1 MSLTAHNQFFG
12 WVHSG
17 KITRHSFGFNANITS
32 ERPFPVIVEDP
43 TYGQVINNWNGA
55 DTGMVVSTSIFGLF
69 ASKIFADMAS
79 HDSLIKRRLYYKR
92 LVNLFIAAGFCSALI
107 NSSNRLQGYVPNGL
121 PKKRTQEVL
130 KYDYTSQ
137 FASQTPWKYIF
148 SGRARPS
155 NE

>member
-12 WVHSG
+12 WVHSC
-17 KITRHSFGFNANITS
+17 KITRHSFGFHANIAT
-32 ERPFPVIVEDP
+32 EKPFPVIVEDP
-43 TYGQVINNWNGA
+43 TFGQVINNWNGA
-55 DTGMVVSTSIFGLF
+55 DTGIVASMSIFGLF
-69 ASKIFADMAS
+69 MSKIIADTTL
-79 HDSLIKRRLYYKR
+79 HESLIKRRIYYKR
-92 LVNLFIAAGFCSALI
+92 CVNLFIAAGFCMGLI

-137 FASQTPWKYIF
+137 FVSQTPWKYIF
-148 SGRARPS
+148 SGRNRPS